1 MVVYFWLV
9 LLVIGSMFMW
19 SIAALDF
26 HSNFRVRISQTWQ
39 TYCRVTLGIAQNVKI
54 KAPRWASS
62 IPPPQKKTSDWSDVD
77 RYPVLLIT
85 ALCRPCPSSPRVT
98 FHVPRLQG
106 CASAAPKR
114 RKPRPWPDL
123 IRHLRR
129 STVEHL
135 ETSSAVSRKAITRSS
150 APFILYRYVK
160 AGVAGPPLGRPR
172 A

>member
-62 IPPPQKKTSDWSDVD
+62 IPPPKK
-77 RYPVLLIT
+77 
-85 ALCRPCPSSPRVT
+85 
-98 FHVPRLQG
+98 
-106 CASAAPKR
+106 KR
-114 RKPRPWPDL
+114 
-123 IRHLRR
+123 
-129 STVEHL
+129 
-135 ETSSAVSRKAITRSS
+135 AI
-150 APFILYRYVK
+150 
-160 AGVAGPPLGRPR
+160 GPM
-172 A
+172 